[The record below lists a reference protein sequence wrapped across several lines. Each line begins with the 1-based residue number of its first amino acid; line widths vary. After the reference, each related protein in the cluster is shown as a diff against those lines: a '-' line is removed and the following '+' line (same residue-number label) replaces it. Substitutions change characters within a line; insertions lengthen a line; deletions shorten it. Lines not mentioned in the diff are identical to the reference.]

1 MTGTHAGVRDGGRA
15 SRGVV
20 APRPTGFRE
29 PRSRAL
35 SRERGRSEKRQQLG

>member
-1 MTGTHAGVRDGGRA
+1 MTGTHAGVPDGGRT
-15 SRGVV
+15 SRG
-20 APRPTGFRE
+20 AAADRTGE